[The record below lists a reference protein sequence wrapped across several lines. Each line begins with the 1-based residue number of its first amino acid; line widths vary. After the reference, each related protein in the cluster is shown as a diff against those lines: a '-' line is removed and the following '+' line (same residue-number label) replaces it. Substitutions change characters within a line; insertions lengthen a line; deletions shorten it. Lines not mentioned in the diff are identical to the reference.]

1 MQFQFESIADFF
13 AMGNYY
19 FYVWLSYGLA
29 FLAVGG
35 LIWLSYREQKTVL
48 RIVKKNL
55 TTRNAIKAKI
65 AIK

>member
-48 RIVKKNL
+48 RIVKKTL
-55 TTRNAIKAKI
+55 QRETQLKQKSQ
-65 AIK
+65 